1 MTESGLQNIDQPI
14 YAKLLSSEKQSKFQL
29 QQLQSL
35 KLMFDRLIQLI
46 EIMSNQQKLDPT
58 LDNQFLQ

>member
-1 MTESGLQNIDQPI
+1 MTEFGLQNIDQQI
-14 YAKLLSSEKQSKFQL
+14 YLKISSSEKQTKFQL

-46 EIMSNQQKLDPT
+46 EIMSNQQKVDPT
-58 LDNQFLQ
+58 LDNQLL